1 MLPYYALFAIVE
13 IVEVIIVSA
22 LWLLF
27 GILLK
32 PIKTKRKQ
40 LAYLV
45 TKTALQKEYKEMN
58 AYLKTLN
65 KYTILTF
72 VFAFAF
78 MIVGLLI
85 LNVGLYVIVAAS
97 TLTGLLAGLVDIAY
111 IGLFLFGMALFS
123 KAIKHFSINK
133 YTIGV

>member
-13 IVEVIIVSA
+13 VAEVIIVSA

-97 TLTGLLAGLVDIAY
+97 TLTGLVGGLVDIAY
-111 IGLFLFGMALFS
+111 IGLFLLGMTIFS
-123 KAIKHFSINK
+123 KAIKHFGFNK
-133 YTIGV
+133 YTIGA